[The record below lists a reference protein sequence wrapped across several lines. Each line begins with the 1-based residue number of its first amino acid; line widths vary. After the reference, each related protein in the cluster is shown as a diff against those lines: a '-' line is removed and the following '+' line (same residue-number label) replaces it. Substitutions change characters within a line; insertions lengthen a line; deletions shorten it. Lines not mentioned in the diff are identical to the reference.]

1 MGVSNNEGTP
11 KLMVKIME
19 NPIKMD
25 DLGGIRIFGNTHICI
40 FLYVYMY
47 IYIYSHFAFS
57 RKQHFCLM
65 FVDK

>member
-47 IYIYSHFAFS
+47 IYIYIRISPF
-57 RKQHFCLM
+57 RENNI
-65 FVDK
+65 FV